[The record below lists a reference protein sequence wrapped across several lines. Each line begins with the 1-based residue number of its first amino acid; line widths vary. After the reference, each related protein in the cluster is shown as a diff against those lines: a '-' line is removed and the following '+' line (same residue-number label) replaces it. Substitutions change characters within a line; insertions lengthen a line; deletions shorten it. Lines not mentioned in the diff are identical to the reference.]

1 MKDAFFSAL
10 AERFRE
16 LEQPLNALDDASLA
30 AGRTLRFMQETF
42 A

>member
-1 MKDAFFSAL
+1 MSDAFFSAL

-16 LEQPLNALDDASLA
+16 LEQPPSALGGASRPA
-30 AGRTLRFMQETF
+30 ERPMRFMPDTF